1 MKIQD
6 TLSALNSLTSQD
18 LGTTRESLKK
28 EVKNSFLEA
37 LKSAIEK
44 VDELQKEADQL
55 TTKALTS
62 QGVDF
67 YEAILSMQKADLSV
81 QLLSTIKNKIIKAYE
96 ELTRIQV

>member
-44 VDELQKEADQL
+44 VDELQKEADQF
-55 TTKALTS
+55 TTKALTG